1 MAQRVGFSFSC
12 FIIQTLLV
20 LTQHSYKVSALL
32 VSCMFC
38 KHISSG
44 RYEVA
49 FPSRSELDER
59 RQEKAL
65 VSEDAGSHHKGFKAL
80 PIKPLLLNVV
90 LIYLLLSLE
99 WTK

>member
-44 RYEVA
+44 RCEVA

-80 PIKPLLLNVV
+80 PIKPLLLNVFFNI
-90 LIYLLLSLE
+90 LIAELGVD
-99 WTK
+99 